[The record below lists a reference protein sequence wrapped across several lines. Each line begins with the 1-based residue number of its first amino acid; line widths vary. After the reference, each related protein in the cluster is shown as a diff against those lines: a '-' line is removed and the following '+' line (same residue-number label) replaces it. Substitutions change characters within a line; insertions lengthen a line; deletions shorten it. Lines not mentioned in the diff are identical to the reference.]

1 MNWGIE
7 VLVNDMV
14 TSETMPATLF
24 KTCIELQLQF
34 SYLFGIQQGV
44 KGKPKSNNEQDIN
57 DEKLHEGIQNTCKHN
72 NVYSKLRKLPQEQ
85 YKGYP
90 RKED

>member
-1 MNWGIE
+1 
-7 VLVNDMV
+7 MV
-14 TSETMPATLF
+14 TSETILSTIF
-24 KTCIELQLQF
+24 KTCIERQLQF

-57 DEKLHEGIQNTCKHN
+57 DQKLHEGVQNTCKHN
-72 NVYSKLRKLPQEQ
+72 DVYSKLRKLPDEQ
-85 YKGYP
+85 YKGHP

>member
-1 MNWGIE
+1 
-7 VLVNDMV
+7 MV
-14 TSETMPATLF
+14 TSETILSTIF
-24 KTCIELQLQF
+24 KICIQQHLQS

-57 DEKLHEGIQNTCKHN
+57 DEKLHEGVQNTCKHN
-72 NVYSKLRKLPQEQ
+72 DVYSKLRKLPDEQ
-85 YKGYP
+85 CKGHP